1 MLPHRLFTASL
12 QHLPSLANPM
22 ITGAD
27 HQVNKEKLIWTPGGT
42 GHKKT
47 LLESK
52 ACSNLYVSGF
62 YSRLMCP
69 SL

>member
-27 HQVNKEKLIWTPGGT
+27 HQVNKEKLIWTPDGT
-42 GHKKT
+42 GHKK
-47 LLESK
+47 
-52 ACSNLYVSGF
+52 NLARKQGLFKFVCKWI
-62 YSRLMCP
+62 L
-69 SL
+69 